1 MLVTM
6 SDEKQSTSEP
16 TVVFTT
22 SQMAGDMAKS
32 VKSRITK
39 KHVLIAV
46 ISLLITGLVVTAVL
60 VSIRMIAD
68 NNLEMLKYS
77 IQAKGVSQ
85 NVSVDNNVVSYHVV
99 KDGVEAWIV
108 DDFDKGL
115 QVSKVLVDGKATCYV
130 SALNRSMAQDAS
142 SIPSTTPADASSAP
156 SSSVIYQVMREPI
169 SDLSFLGK
177 KASDMCQNIP
187 THHVVPDC
195 GKSVDDKDIGL
206 QNSTAVD
213 HRSKRTPAFCATCN
227 RYNCLCACGCCSRV
241 CAWFA
246 STTYILR
253 YSGGV
258 WYCTYYYYTGY
269 LYAIYGLQPTCSYS
283 GRIYNP

>member
-1 MLVTM
+1 MLVRM

-32 VKSRITK
+32 IKSRITK

-46 ISLLITGLVVTAVL
+46 ISLLITGLAVTAVL

-85 NVSVDNNVVSYHVV
+85 NVSVDKNTVSYHV
-99 KDGVEAWIV
+99 KKNEVEAWIV

-115 QVSKVLVDGKATCYV
+115 QVSKVLVDGKTICYV

-142 SIPSTTPADASSAP
+142 SIPSTAPADASSAP
-156 SSSVIYQVMREPI
+156 SNSVIYQVMPEPI
-169 SDLSFLGK
+169 SDLSFLGQ

-195 GKSVDDKDIGL
+195 GKTQDNKDIGL

-227 RYNCLCACGCCSRV
+227 RYNCLCACGCCSMV
-241 CAWFA
+241 CAWF
-246 STTYILR
+246 STSTYILR
-253 YSGGV
+253 YANGV
-258 WYCTYYYYTGY
+258 WYCTYYYVPGY
-269 LYAIYGLQPTCSYS
+269 LYAVYTLRPTCAYS
-283 GRIYNP
+283 GRYYNP